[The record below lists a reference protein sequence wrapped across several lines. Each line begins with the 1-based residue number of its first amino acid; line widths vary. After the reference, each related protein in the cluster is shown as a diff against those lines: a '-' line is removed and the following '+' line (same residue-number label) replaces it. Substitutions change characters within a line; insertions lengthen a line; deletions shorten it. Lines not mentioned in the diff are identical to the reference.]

1 VETTGPT
8 ADEAA
13 ILADVREDF
22 NRLEAAVSG
31 GRPELARGFVGQ
43 ELYEELV
50 GTVRDLARRRL
61 RRVHGAFEILDA
73 QVIERRGATALTL
86 PQTQIRVNAISSLVL
101 LGARDEVVEGSEDT
115 MRWTQEVTARPEGAS
130 GRWVVSA
137 LGPMSIEGPVTGPSG
152 PPLKIRELSELE
164 KRERESEEHARA
176 FVQATLTFLNLQAP
190 AAG

>member
-1 VETTGPT
+1 VETTDAK

-22 NRLEAAVSG
+22 NRLEAAVSA

-50 GTVRDLARRRL
+50 GTVRDLAHRGL

-73 QVIERRGATALTL
+73 HVIEQRAATALT
-86 PQTQIRVNAISSLVL
+86 PPEAQIRVDAISSLVV

-115 MRWTQEVTARPEGAS
+115 MRWTQELTARPDGAT
-130 GRWVVSA
+130 GRWIVGA
-137 LGPMSIEGPVTGPSG
+137 LGPISIQGAVTGPSG
-152 PPLKIRELSELE
+152 PPLKGRELSELE